1 MKIICRKHIKLLL
14 LIPFFCI
21 SPFLHA
27 QFYNGTQTTFGKNRV
42 QHQTFKWQFYRFNHF
57 ETYFYEGGLDFAKH
71 TAYYANERIPQM
83 EKFLDYYL
91 EERMQFIIFNKQADF
106 RQSNIGLSSE
116 ENYNIGG
123 VTRIVG
129 SKVFIF
135 FEGDYEKLEKQIDAG
150 ILRVLVYQ
158 RLYGGNWRE
167 VLRNSALMSLPEWY
181 IEGLISYLAYPN
193 DPLIN
198 SKIKDGI
205 QRGDF
210 KKFNRLNNEDAK
222 VAGHAM
228 WQFIAETYG
237 ESVIS
242 NILYMTGLSREVND
256 GFLYVI
262 GLPFEELYQ
271 DWYNYFTAEFGNK
284 LPEDELGEKAPFKQ
298 RKNRRYQNFES
309 SPDERYFAYSTN
321 KLGRYKIYLY
331 DRENEKRKK
340 IFAAE
345 HKLDRLQDYS
355 YPMVDF
361 HPSSQILSFITED
374 KGQVLLYH
382 YNIEDET
389 LDIQPIFRL
398 DKVLSFDYKADGRQM
413 VFSAVAD
420 GQSDLYLY
428 TIIGNTQQRLTDDK
442 YADLHPSFDKSGE
455 KIYFSSNRNN
465 DSLNQASEIDPFA
478 HEKDIFVYDLNQP
491 ETPIR
496 SVSNTPNNNELYPV
510 DFNDQ
515 VTFIEHKGA
524 NSIRYK
530 AEFDSAVARIDTTV
544 HYRYFYD
551 VEEVKDYDRNL
562 LYQST
567 NKENVNQIT
576 YLNKRYFLS
585 SDNLNKDKKEGIS
598 EEVENRLKQEAI
610 DPKQSK
616 AFITIEP
623 KSVEKEVD
631 IDNYSFFGKNQV
643 KSEATKNDPAIA
655 ESKIESAADLKF
667 PTQRI
672 YRLNFRP
679 DNSVLQLN
687 NMFITQQYQV
697 FNGGPYINPGVGI
710 NTKIGMVDLMENHR
724 IYGGFRY
731 AGSLLEYSVHYQNLE
746 KRLDK
751 EYSISR
757 RRLRNTE
764 DISPFDTKTMQAN
777 VSLIWPFSE
786 VTSLRGVISARND
799 KKIPL
804 SSDQINI
811 EREIRS
817 DYWASAKLAY
827 VFDNTRNVALNIRYG
842 TRFKIFAEQYQLVY
856 NETENSPTDLSVFG
870 FDFRH
875 YQKIHREFIG
885 VFRFA
890 GSKSIGSNPLV
901 YYLGGVDEW
910 WRSDIFDRNTP
921 IDPNMDY
928 GFQALAANMRGFL
941 QNVRNGNNFALINT
955 ELRLPVFSYFINRP
969 IQSDFLR
976 NFQIIGFGDVGTAWV
991 GDSPFAENNPLNNEE
1006 FSTPNITVT
1015 YENINDPIVGGVG
1028 FGLRTTLL
1036 GYFVRADWGW
1046 GVENGLIADKPLF
1059 MLSLSLDI

>member
-1 MKIICRKHIKLLL
+1 
-14 LIPFFCI
+14 
-21 SPFLHA
+21 
-27 QFYNGTQTTFGKNRV
+27 
-42 QHQTFKWQFYRFNHF
+42 
-57 ETYFYEGGLDFAKH
+57 
-71 TAYYANERIPQM
+71 
-83 EKFLDYYL
+83 
-91 EERMQFIIFNKQADF
+91 
-106 RQSNIGLSSE
+106 
-116 ENYNIGG
+116 
-123 VTRIVG
+123 
-129 SKVFIF
+129 
-135 FEGDYEKLEKQIDAG
+135 
-150 ILRVLVYQ
+150 
-158 RLYGGNWRE
+158 
-167 VLRNSALMSLPEWY
+167 EWY

-198 SKIKDGI
+198 SRIKDGI

-210 KKFNRLNNEDAK
+210 KKFNRLNNEDARI
-222 VAGHAM
+222 AGHAM
-228 WQFIAETYG
+228 WQYIAETYG
-237 ESVIS
+237 EKVIS
-242 NILYMTGLSREVND
+242 NILYMTKASREIND
-256 GFLYVI
+256 GFIYVI

-271 DWYNYFTAEFGNK
+271 DWYNYFSEEFGQK
-284 LPEDELGEKAPFKQ
+284 LPTENEMGEQAPFKQ
-298 RKNRRYQNFES
+298 RKNRRYQNFKS
-309 SPDERYFAYSTN
+309 SPDENYFAYTTN

-331 DRENEKRKK
+331 DKENEKQKK

-355 YPMVDF
+355 YPMIDF

-382 YNIEDET
+382 YNIEEES

-398 DKVLSFDYKADGRQM
+398 DKVLSFDYSPNGRQM
-413 VFSAVAD
+413 VFSAVSE

-428 TIIGNTQQRLTDDK
+428 TIIGNTQQKLTADK
-442 YADLHPSFDKSGE
+442 YADLNPSFDNKGG
-455 KIYFSSNRNN
+455 KIYFSSNRDN
-465 DSLNQASEIDPFA
+465 DSLNRESEIDPFA

-491 ETPIR
+491 EAPIQ
-496 SVSNTPNNNELYPV
+496 SVSNTSNIDELYPL
-510 DFNDQ
+510 DYNNQ
-515 VTFIEHKGA
+515 LTFIEHKGA
-524 NSIRYK
+524 NSIRYT
-530 AEFDSAVARIDTTV
+530 AEYDSAVSRIDTTI
-544 HYRYFYD
+544 HYRYFYNA
-551 VEEVKDYDRNL
+551 EKVKEYDRNL
-562 LYQST
+562 LFQST
-567 NKENVNQIT
+567 NKEAVNQIIFLNNR
-576 YLNKRYFLS
+576 YLLS
-585 SDNLNKDKKEGIS
+585 TDNLNKHKEEGIS
-598 EEVENRLKQEAI
+598 EEIENRLNHEAI
-610 DPKQSK
+610 NTNQSK

-623 KSVEKEVD
+623 KTVEKEVE
-631 IDNYSFFGKNQV
+631 IENYSFFGSSKT
-643 KSEATKNDPAIA
+643 KSDATKNNPAIA
-655 ESKIESAADLKF
+655 ESKVEAAADLKF

-687 NMFITQQYQV
+687 NMFITQQYQL
-697 FNGGPYINPGVGI
+697 FNGGPYINPGLGV

-731 AGSLLEYSVHYQNLE
+731 AGSLLEYSAHYQNLE

-757 RRLRNTE
+757 RRLRNT
-764 DISPFDTKTMQAN
+764 DAFSPFDTKTMQAN

-786 VTSLRGVISARND
+786 VTSIRGVISARND
-799 KKIPL
+799 KFIPL
-804 SSDQINI
+804 SSDQFNLQ
-811 EREIRS
+811 REIRN

-827 VFDNTRNVALNIRYG
+827 IFDNTRDVALNIRYG
-842 TRFKIFAEQYQLVY
+842 TRFKIFAEQYQIVY
-856 NETENSPTDLSVFG
+856 NETESGPTDLSVFG

-921 IDPNMDY
+921 IDPNGDMNY

-991 GDSPFAENNPLNNEE
+991 GASPFAENNPLNNEE
-1006 FSTPNITVT
+1006 FTTGPITVT
-1015 YENINDPIVGGVG
+1015 YENINDPIVGGLG

-1059 MLSLSLDI
+1059 MLSLCLDI

>member
-1 MKIICRKHIKLLL
+1 MS
-14 LIPFFCI
+14 I
-21 SPFLHA
+21 SSLSYA
-27 QFYNGTQTTFGKNRV
+27 QFYNGTQTSFGKNRL
-42 QHQTFKWQFYRFNHF
+42 QYQTFKWQFFRFNNL

-83 EKFLDYYL
+83 EKFIDYYL
-91 EERMQFIIFNKQADF
+91 EERVQFIIFNKQADF
-106 RQSNIGLSSE
+106 RQSNIGLSTDES
-116 ENYNIGG
+116 YNIGG
-123 VTRIVG
+123 ANQIVG
-129 SKVFIF
+129 SKVFIY
-135 FEGDYEKLEKQIDAG
+135 FEGDYKKLEQQIDAG
-150 ILRVLVYQ
+150 ILRVLIYQ
-158 RLYGGNWRE
+158 MLYGGNWRE

-181 IEGLISYLAYPN
+181 IEGLISYLSNPN
-193 DPLIN
+193 DPLVN
-198 SKIKDGI
+198 SRIKDGI

-210 KKFNRLNNEDAK
+210 QKFNRLNKEDATI
-222 VAGHAM
+222 AGHAM

-242 NILYMTGLSREVND
+242 NILYMTRLSREIND

-262 GLPFEELYQ
+262 GLPFEDLYI
-271 DWYNYFTAEFGNK
+271 DWYNHFSNEFGTE
-284 LPEDELGEKAPFKQ
+284 LPKDQLGEKAPFKQ
-298 RKNRRYQNFES
+298 KKRFRYQNFKAS
-309 SPDERYFAYSTN
+309 DDNRYYAFTTN

-331 DRENEKRKK
+331 DKESGKKTK

-345 HKLDRLQDYS
+345 HKLERVQDYS
-355 YPMVDF
+355 YPIIDF
-361 HPSSQILSFITED
+361 HPTSKLLSFITED
-374 KGQVLLYH
+374 KGQVILYH

-389 LDIQPIFRL
+389 LEAQPVFRL
-398 DKVLSFDYKADGRQM
+398 AKVLNFDYSPNGRQM
-413 VFSAVAD
+413 IFSAVAG

-428 TIIGNTQQRLTDDK
+428 TIIGNTQQKLTDDV
-442 YADLHPSFDKSGE
+442 YADLDPVFNQEGDK
-455 KIYFSSNRNN
+455 IFFSSNRNN
-465 DSLNQASEIDPFA
+465 DSLNLNSEIDRFA
-478 HEKDIFVYDLNQP
+478 HEKDIFVYDFSKP
-491 ETPIR
+491 EAPILE
-496 SVSNTPNNNELYPV
+496 VSNTDESDELSPLYYKNKLL
-510 DFNDQ
+510 FLEQ
-515 VTFIEHKGA
+515 QGA
-524 NSIRYK
+524 KSSRYQAK
-530 AEFDSAVARIDTTV
+530 FDSAVARVDTAV
-544 HYRYFYD
+544 HYRYFYNI
-551 VEEVKDYDRNL
+551 KPLADYERNI
-562 LYQST
+562 LYQS
-567 NKENVNQIT
+567 ENDEEINQISF
-576 YLNKRYFLS
+576 LNERYFLS
-585 SDNLNKDKKEGIS
+585 TEKNPEAEKNVISDENQETFEINKIDLRQSKELITIQPK
-598 EEVENRLKQEAI
+598 EVEKKVNIEEYTFFDGLQ
-610 DPKQSK
+610 K
-616 AFITIEP
+616 AEEKTI
-623 KSVEKEVD
+623 KRS
-631 IDNYSFFGKNQV
+631 SL
-643 KSEATKNDPAIA
+643 S
-655 ESKIESAADLKF
+655 ESKVEGKEDLKF

-697 FNGGPYINPGVGI
+697 FNGGPYINPGVGV

-757 RRLRNTE
+757 RRLRNT
-764 DISPFDTKTMQAN
+764 DAFYPFDTKTMQAN

-799 KKIPL
+799 RNIPL
-804 SSDQINI
+804 SSDQINL
-811 EREIRS
+811 EREIQS

-827 VFDNTRNVALNIRYG
+827 VFDNTRDVALNIRYG

-856 NETENSPTDLSVFG
+856 NETDNSATDLSVFG
-870 FDFRH
+870 VDFRH

-890 GSKSIGSNPLV
+890 ASKSIGSNPLV

-910 WRSDIFDRNTP
+910 WRNDIFDENTP
-921 IDPNMDY
+921 IDPNGDMNY
-928 GFQALAANMRGFL
+928 GFQAMAANMRGFE
-941 QNVRNGNNFALINT
+941 QNVRNGNNFALINA

-976 NFQIIGFGDVGTAWV
+976 NFQVIGFGDVGTAWM
-991 GDSPFAENNPLNNEE
+991 GASPFEENNPSNNEE
-1006 FSTPNITVT
+1006 FTTGPITVT
-1015 YENINDPIVGGVG
+1015 YENINDPIVGGLG

>member
-1 MKIICRKHIKLLL
+1 M
-14 LIPFFCI
+14 
-21 SPFLHA
+21 HA
-27 QFYNGTQTTFGKNRV
+27 QFYNGTQTTFGKNRL
-42 QHQTFKWQFYRFNHF
+42 QYQTFKWQFFRFNQF

-83 EKFLDYYL
+83 EKFLDFYMD
-91 EERMQFIIFNKQADF
+91 ERIQFIVFNKQADF

-135 FEGDYEKLEKQIDAG
+135 FEGDYELLEKQIDAG
-150 ILRVLVYQ
+150 ILRVLIYQ
-158 RLYGGNWRE
+158 MLYGGNWRE

-198 SKIKDGI
+198 SQIKDGI
-205 QRGDF
+205 QGGDF
-210 KKFNRLNNEDAK
+210 QKFNRLTNEDAM

-242 NILYMTGLSREVND
+242 DILYMTRLSREVND

-271 DWYNYFTAEFGNK
+271 DWYSYFLSKFGED
-284 LPEDELGEKAPFKQ
+284 LPEEQLGDKVPFKL
-298 RKNRRYQNFES
+298 RKNRRYQNFQA
-309 SPDERYFAYSTN
+309 SPNNQYFAYTTN
-321 KLGRYKIYLY
+321 KLGRYKVYLY
-331 DRENEKRKK
+331 DRENQKRKK
-340 IFAAE
+340 VFAAE

-355 YPMVDF
+355 YPIIDF
-361 HPSSQILSFITED
+361 HPSSKLLSFITED

-382 YNIEDET
+382 YNIEDES
-389 LDIQPIFRL
+389 LERQPIFRL
-398 DKVLSFDYKADGRQM
+398 DKVLSFDYKPDGRQM
-413 VFSAVAD
+413 VFSAVAE
-420 GQSDLYLY
+420 GQSDLYIY
-428 TIIGNTQQRLTDDK
+428 TIIGNTQQKITDDR
-442 YADLHPSFDKSGE
+442 YADLNPSFDEDGE

-465 DSLNQASEIDPFA
+465 DSLNQSTIIDPFA
-478 HEKDIFVYDLNQP
+478 HEKDIFVYDLSRADA
-491 ETPIR
+491 PIQ
-496 SVSNTPNNNELYPV
+496 SVSNTDNKNEQQAVNVGNQLS
-510 DFNDQ
+510 
-515 VTFIEHKGA
+515 FIEQKGA

-530 AEFDSAVARIDTTV
+530 AKYDSAVARIDTTV

-551 VEEVKDYDRNL
+551 IEELQDYDRNI

-567 NKENVNQIT
+567 TNDTVNQIT
-576 YLNKRYFLS
+576 YLNKRYYLS
-585 SDNLNKDKKEGIS
+585 SDQLTLAEKGEVSPEIEGKLNR
-598 EEVENRLKQEAI
+598 ENINDQE
-610 DPKQSK
+610 SK
-616 AFITIEP
+616 AFKTIQP
-623 KSVEKEVD
+623 KKVEKE
-631 IDNYSFFGKNQV
+631 IEISNYSILGSSPSKN
-643 KSEATKNDPAIA
+643 KATNNTPPIA
-655 ESKIESAADLKF
+655 ESKIESTSELSF

-697 FNGGPYINPGVGI
+697 FNGGPYINPGVGV

-731 AGSLLEYSVHYQNLE
+731 AGNLLEYSVHYQNLE

-764 DISPFDTKTMQAN
+764 ALDPFDTKTMQAN
-777 VSLIWPFSE
+777 LSLIWPFSE
-786 VTSLRGVISARND
+786 VTSLRGVFSARND
-799 KKIPL
+799 KNVPL
-804 SSDQINI
+804 SSDQLNL
-811 EREIRS
+811 EREIQD

-827 VFDNTRNVALNIRYG
+827 VFDNTREIALNIRYG

-921 IDPNMDY
+921 IDPNMNY

-976 NFQIIGFGDVGTAWV
+976 NFQFIGFGDVGTAWV

-1006 FSTPNITVT
+1006 FTSGPITVT
-1015 YENINDPIVGGVG
+1015 YENINDPIVGGLG

-1036 GYFVRADWGW
+1036 GYFVRADWAW